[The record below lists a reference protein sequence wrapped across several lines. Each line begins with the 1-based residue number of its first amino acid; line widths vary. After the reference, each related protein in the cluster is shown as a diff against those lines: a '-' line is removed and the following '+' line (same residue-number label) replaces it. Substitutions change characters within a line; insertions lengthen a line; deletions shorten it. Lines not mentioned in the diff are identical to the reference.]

1 MAVKVRNRAEL
12 ERLVAF
18 AEARHGYPLNVE
30 IGEWKPARSSEQ
42 NAYLFGVC
50 YPLLADAKGYE
61 VADIHEWMCGQ
72 HFGWKDETCP
82 KTPHNPQGV
91 RSVPIRTTTR
101 DESGK
106 RSVLTSTQF
115 SEFVAMVQ
123 RVGANAGVFIP
134 DPEPSAMRQSKPR
147 QTNSDTTRAAA

>member
-1 MAVKVRNRAEL
+1 MQ
-12 ERLVAF
+12 RLVAF

-30 IGEWKPARSSEQ
+30 VSEWKPTRSSEQ

-50 YPLLADAKGYE
+50 YRLLADAKGYD
-61 VADIHEWMCGQ
+61 VADIHEWMLGQ
-72 HFGWKDETCP
+72 FYGWKDETCP
-82 KTPHNPQGV
+82 KTPHNPQGI

-101 DESGK
+101 DESGN
-106 RSVLTSTQF
+106 RSVMTSAQF

-123 RVGANAGVFIP
+123 RIGAQAGVFIP